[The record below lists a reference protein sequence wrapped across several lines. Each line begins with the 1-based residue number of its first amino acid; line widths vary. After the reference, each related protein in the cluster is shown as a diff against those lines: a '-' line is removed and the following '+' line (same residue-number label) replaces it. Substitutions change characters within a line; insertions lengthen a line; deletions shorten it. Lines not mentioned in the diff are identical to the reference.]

1 MRQQGWHHPTAM
13 MGDPGLLQERPDIT
27 ALLSQGHGDSEQSA
41 TADRT
46 QAGLD
51 AMADLALNHR
61 LAQGTFCG
69 VVGGLDSTDLQKGPK
84 GIGHLEDLPAGA
96 DRFGPRRSLAAWM
109 AQLHHPL
116 QRGLKG
122 LADRPAGLLQVG
134 PIDGSFLVAVPVGK
148 RTRSGGATAP
158 IGHRF
163 CRALDGRPIPV
174 RISGRDCLR

>member
-1 MRQQGWHHPTAM
+1 
-13 MGDPGLLQERPDIT
+13 
-27 ALLSQGHGDSEQSA
+27 
-41 TADRT
+41 
-46 QAGLD
+46 
-51 AMADLALNHR
+51 
-61 LAQGTFCG
+61 
-69 VVGGLDSTDLQKGPK
+69 
-84 GIGHLEDLPAGA
+84 LEDLPAGA
-96 DRFGPRRSLAAWM
+96 NRFGPRRSLAAWM
-109 AQLHHPL
+109 AQLHQPL
-116 QRGLKG
+116 QRCLKG